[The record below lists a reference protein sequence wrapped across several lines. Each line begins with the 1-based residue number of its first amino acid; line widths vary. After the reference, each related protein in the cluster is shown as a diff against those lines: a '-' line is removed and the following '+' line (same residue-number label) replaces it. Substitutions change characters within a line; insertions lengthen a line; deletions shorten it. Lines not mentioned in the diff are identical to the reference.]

1 MLYLRVMSNSL
12 EQRGN
17 WLLQGEQEQQMKE
30 EGRVLSLAMVEIE
43 RDILNWGYFDFV
55 WNENEIL
62 AGEVVVAAVEET
74 IVSETEKL
82 GYRDAVVEESWLEVG

>member
-1 MLYLRVMSNSL
+1 MSNSL

-17 WLLQGEQEQQMKE
+17 WLLQGEQEQQMKG
-30 EGRVLSLAMVEIE
+30 EGRALSLEMVEIE
-43 RDILNWGYFDFV
+43 RDILNWGNFDFV

-62 AGEVVVAAVEET
+62 EEEVVVAVVEET

-82 GYRDAVVEESWLEVG
+82 GYHDAVAVESWLEVG